1 MPTNSGNPVDSAGNL
16 QVDFAWGNFPPQPND
31 VRTLA
36 SDTTT
41 PTATTDPVY
50 STTNTN
56 KRLIPGKDNHD
67 AVLGGWGGYP
77 LFSAGSKTGNFY
89 QGDTG
94 KFATVQNANGT
105 LLSSYT
111 PYIVVP
117 SITGQTDLNAKDAL
131 RDSGFANSSISNATA
146 ALGGRWKATGWT
158 TSGQNVTYTGGGNSG
173 FSVGDIFTVWNLGA
187 TLNGTY
193 TAGSSTATTSVGAQ
207 ALLGTPAATST
218 GTGYLVVVGQSLTT
232 TATAAL
238 GATDIV
244 VASATNLTVGM
255 VATAVGVPTGA
266 VIQSINGTTVK
277 LSAQLTAALS
287 ATSVTFK
294 TAARVASG
302 IRTLSSDGTTVTVNT
317 TATHG
322 LVVGDSVTVINSAV
336 KTAQLG
342 TGAASQAVLN
352 LAAAGGNAQND
363 QVFGPGIPAGATITA
378 TGAGTTTPTISSNLT
393 ATLVANSV
401 STTGTGTAGSTAL
414 TVASGTNTV
423 NGQFVTGY
431 GIPANTYVS
440 SGGGTTS
447 IVLSNALNV
456 TISASAVTFT
466 IGATTSASA
475 AVGATVVN
483 VASTTNLVV
492 GQTISGT
499 GIVAGTVLV
508 AINTLA
514 LTLSQPTVGAVPAST
529 LLSFTN
535 LITIGLQSN
544 GVVNTGVSSS
554 LPVAVLVTSVP
565 NSSSFTFAG
574 AGVQAG
580 SVATTTLASDT
591 YWATTTGSSNTSG
604 QNVLNLTS
612 GQGAFVNAQ
621 IGSVVTGTGIDDG
634 TVVLSRSTDAIT
646 LSKNLTATITAGT
659 VIGFSNGQVVPG
671 VRTNTVSAQGIAAG
685 AATTG
690 SSTAITVTVY
700 N

>member
-16 QVDFAWGNFPPQPND
+16 QVDFAWGNMPPQPND

-41 PTATTDPVY
+41 PTTTTDPVY

-77 LFSAGSKTGNFY
+77 FFSAGTKTGNFY

-158 TSGQNVTYTGGGNSG
+158 TSGQNVTYTGAGNSG
-173 FSVGDIFTVWNLGA
+173 FSVGDIFTVWGLGA

-193 TAGSSTATTSVGAQ
+193 TAGASTATTSVGPQ

-232 TATAAL
+232 TATAVL

-255 VATAVGVPTGA
+255 VATGTGIPSTPA
-266 VIQSINGTTVK
+266 TVIQSINGTTVK
-277 LSAQLTAALS
+277 LSAQLTAAMS

-302 IRTLSSDGTTVTVNT
+302 ISLVKRDGTSATVTT

-342 TGAASQAVLN
+342 TGASGQAVLT

-363 QVFGPGIPAGATITA
+363 QVFGPGIPAGATVTA
-378 TGAGTTTPTISSNLT
+378 TGAGTTTPTISANLT

-414 TVASGTNTV
+414 TVASGTGTV

-483 VASTTNLVV
+483 VAATTNLVV

-499 GIVAGTVLV
+499 GIAAGTVLV

-514 LTLSQPTVGAVPAST
+514 LTLSQPTVGVVPSSA

-544 GVVNTGVSSS
+544 GVLNSGVASN
-554 LPVAVLVTSVP
+554 LPVTALVTSVP
-565 NSSSFTFAG
+565 STTSFTVADAG
-574 AGVQAG
+574 AAV
-580 SVATTTLASDT
+580 VLASDT
-591 YWATTTGSSNTSG
+591 YWTTALGTNNSG
-604 QNVLNLTS
+604 QATLNVAA
-612 GQGAFVNAQ
+612 GAGAFINAQ
-621 IGSVVTGTGIDDG
+621 IGSVVTGAGIDDG
-634 TVVLSRSTDAIT
+634 TVVLTRSTDAIG
-646 LSKNLTATITAGT
+646 LSKNLTANITAGA